1 MPSMQLW
8 NYTFQATLHSLFVGL
23 LSFVFCGGA
32 FLRADGPAD
41 VEKLTEHTFSFV
53 TSAIIPSPKSV
64 HLVGSFNGWNKDA
77 MPMENTGNGTFS
89 IKVKLSH
96 GVHFYKFV
104 VDGEKW
110 NNDPASDKELEEDDN
125 FGGRNSAVF
134 IGPDARMLLKPMPN
148 HVETTLII
156 HNPEDIRDAN
166 FTGTMLR
173 VRIRLQTNAIQSV
186 KAHAGPA
193 AAELSKIGSSLGI
206 DEYVGVL
213 DIGEKADLV
222 SYYFELID
230 GSDTKVFTPSGVLA
244 PKDAAAVA
252 NFSIK
257 AASFYTPDWAKKA
270 VWYQIFTERFRN
282 GDTTNDPGD
291 FWYERRTQWNSDWY
305 LSLPGEV
312 PGMENFFH
320 GAGNVWQRRYGGDIK
335 GVIEKLPYLRSLGVN
350 AIYFNPMF
358 EAESMH
364 KYDTADYRHIDDNF
378 GVRDEPLE
386 PQFGAPNRKPGV
398 TAQLLLGNRKLF
410 EFDGTPV
417 ASDYRETDNPATWK
431 WTKSDLLFL
440 DLVQEAHKQ
449 GFKVI
454 IDGVF
459 NHIGRSHPFFQDVL
473 KHGKNSKYADWF
485 EIIDWGDEANWKE
498 LPDPLSIHGKQ
509 GGIQWKGW
517 DAPNG
522 HLPAFKK
529 DANLGLAEGPRNH
542 ILSITTRWLAPNG
555 EMMNG
560 VDGWRLDVPQDIPA
574 PFWVEWRKVVKR
586 TNPDAYITGEI
597 WTWAQDALNGDQFDA
612 VMNYRFADAV
622 QLFFVNR
629 EKSISPSKFNTLLQ
643 QLIYNYPLQV
653 ALVQQ
658 NLFGSHD
665 TDRFAS
671 MFVNPDRP
679 YDGVNRVQDNAQ
691 NVGYDERK
699 PTDEERKR
707 QLQAVAFQMT
717 FVGAPM
723 IYYGDEAGMWSAD
736 DPSNRMPMVWKDL
749 EPYDNPECRFYDD
762 VFSFY
767 QRTIAIRNALPAL
780 EIGSFRTLLI
790 NDKTD
795 VIAFVREHASE
806 KVFVVLN
813 RSSSRKTME
822 LETGENGLYIDW
834 MNPVQATVVPANAEK
849 VDGRPMLKVVDDAK
863 LLNSV
868 DGKLSIPLD
877 RYGVSVLSLKKNVT
891 AR

>member
-1 MPSMQLW
+1 M
-8 NYTFQATLHSLFVGL
+8 
-23 LSFVFCGGA
+23 
-32 FLRADGPAD
+32 
-41 VEKLTEHTFSFV
+41 
-53 TSAIIPSPKSV
+53 
-64 HLVGSFNGWNKDA
+64 
-77 MPMENTGNGTFS
+77 
-89 IKVKLSH
+89 
-96 GVHFYKFV
+96 
-104 VDGEKW
+104 
-110 NNDPASDKELEEDDN
+110 
-125 FGGRNSAVF
+125 
-134 IGPDARMLLKPMPN
+134 
-148 HVETTLII
+148 
-156 HNPEDIRDAN
+156 
-166 FTGTMLR
+166 
-173 VRIRLQTNAIQSV
+173 
-186 KAHAGPA
+186 
-193 AAELSKIGSSLGI
+193 
-206 DEYVGVL
+206 
-213 DIGEKADLV
+213 
-222 SYYFELID
+222 
-230 GSDTKVFTPSGVLA
+230 
-244 PKDAAAVA
+244 AVA
-252 NFSIK
+252 
-257 AASFYTPDWAKKA
+257 
-270 VWYQIFTERFRN
+270 
-282 GDTTNDPGD
+282 
-291 FWYERRTQWNSDWY
+291 
-305 LSLPGEV
+305 
-312 PGMENFFH
+312 
-320 GAGNVWQRRYGGDIK
+320 
-335 GVIEKLPYLRSLGVN
+335 
-350 AIYFNPMF
+350 
-358 EAESMH
+358 
-364 KYDTADYRHIDDNF
+364 
-378 GVRDEPLE
+378 
-386 PQFGAPNRKPGV
+386 
-398 TAQLLLGNRKLF
+398 
-410 EFDGTPV
+410 
-417 ASDYRETDNPATWK
+417 
-431 WTKSDLLFL
+431 
-440 DLVQEAHKQ
+440 
-449 GFKVI
+449 
-454 IDGVF
+454 
-459 NHIGRSHPFFQDVL
+459 
-473 KHGKNSKYADWF
+473 
-485 EIIDWGDEANWKE
+485 
-498 LPDPLSIHGKQ
+498 
-509 GGIQWKGW
+509 
-517 DAPNG
+517 
-522 HLPAFKK
+522 
-529 DANLGLAEGPRNH
+529 
-542 ILSITTRWLAPNG
+542 
-555 EMMNG
+555 
-560 VDGWRLDVPQDIPA
+560 
-574 PFWVEWRKVVKR
+574 
-586 TNPDAYITGEI
+586 
-597 WTWAQDALNGDQFDA
+597 
-612 VMNYRFADAV
+612 ADAV

-877 RYGVSVLSLKKNVT
+877 RYGVSVLSLKKIVT